1 MTTLGR
7 EIHLMQNPA
16 LGAVLLWRFA
26 SAYAEAQAAHSSV
39 PLPLLFVVLPAVLH
53 EPTAAHIRSTQQRS
67 GLRVFASKFTEGRP
81 SQLDLLIQLHDRA
94 LRWRSRTLEALRVG
108 IAMGLLRINAD
119 GTVSAGSNSWTPNR
133 QSKSVKNL
141 SNNAEKMAGWCAALS
156 LDEVALTLHLRF

>member
-7 EIHLMQNPA
+7 EIHMMQNPA

-26 SAYAEAQAAHSSV
+26 SAYAEAHAAHSSV
-39 PLPLLFVVLPAVLH
+39 PLPLLFIVLPAILH

-94 LRWRSRTLEALRVG
+94 LRWRSKTLEALRVA
-108 IAMGLLRINAD
+108 IAMGLLRIRPD
-119 GTVSAGSNSWTPNR
+119 GSVSAGSNSWTPNR
-133 QSKSVKNL
+133 HSKSVNRL
-141 SNNAEKMAGWCAALS
+141 SNVAEKMAAWCAALS
-156 LDEVALTLHLRF
+156 LDEIALTLHLRF